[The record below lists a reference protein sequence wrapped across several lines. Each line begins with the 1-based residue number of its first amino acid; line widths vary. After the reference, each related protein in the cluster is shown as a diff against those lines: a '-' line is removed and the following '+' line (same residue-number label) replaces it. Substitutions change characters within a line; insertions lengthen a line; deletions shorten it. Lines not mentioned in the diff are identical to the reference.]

1 MHRLYSPTVLR
12 RLIKSYMK
20 KHVCIN
26 HNTQMLE
33 KGAPLFLINKT
44 AIFSLQLVFVWLLLI
59 MTNASIVYAQFLSIP
74 TTTFQ
79 QPFQY
84 VSPPPV
90 TPFQQPSTTFQ
101 SQFGGPGAGF
111 PPPSTTIFQ
120 PSYTLPPARWLVLL
134 PASPSSSVIQTG
146 ITSQWF
152 PSSILLSQKPNQQQF
167 DFERWQQQL
176 IQNGIQKQQSQQLL
190 QQQQQIGTN
199 EQQQTGA
206 SYLLGSSVN
215 SNDHQIQ
222 TTNNENRQCTNNTC
236 TNQVTQCT
244 NGVCTTTTTNDN
256 GSTQVNTQVC
266 NIGSNSAS
274 FSCSVRQIQTAQCTG
289 NGVCTI
295 TQTECINGI
304 CITRFSTSTSTAS

>member
-1 MHRLYSPTVLR
+1 MLR
-12 RLIKSYMK
+12 KS
-20 KHVCIN
+20 
-26 HNTQMLE
+26 
-33 KGAPLFLINKT
+33 APLSIMKNTASIFFLP
-44 AIFSLQLVFVWLLLI
+44 LVFVWLLLI
-59 MTNASIVYAQFLSIP
+59 MTNASIVYAQFLSVP

-79 QPFQY
+79 QPFQH
-84 VSPPPV
+84 VSPSPV
-90 TPFQQPSTTFQ
+90 TPFQQPSTTFP
-101 SQFGGPGAGF
+101 SQFGRPGAGF
-111 PPPSTTIFQ
+111 PPPSATIFQ
-120 PSYTLPPARWLVLL
+120 PSYALPPARWLVLL

-146 ITSQWF
+146 VTSQWI

-190 QQQQQIGTN
+190 QQQQQQSGTN

-236 TNQVTQCT
+236 TNQVMQCT

-256 GSTQVNTQVC
+256 GNTQVNTQVC
-266 NIGSNSAS
+266 NSSSNSAS
-274 FSCSVRQIQTAQCTG
+274 SSCSVRQTQTTQCVG
-289 NGVCTI
+289 DGVCTI
-295 TQTECINGI
+295 TETECINGI
-304 CITRFSTSTSTAS
+304 CITRVSTSTSTAG

>member
-1 MHRLYSPTVLR
+1 
-12 RLIKSYMK
+12 
-20 KHVCIN
+20 
-26 HNTQMLE
+26 MLE
-33 KGAPLFLINKT
+33 KGAPLFLMNKT

-59 MTNASIVYAQFLSIP
+59 MTNASIVYAQFLAVP

-84 VSPPPV
+84 VSPSPV

-101 SQFGGPGAGF
+101 SQFGGPGARF
-111 PPPSTTIFQ
+111 PPPSATIFQ
-120 PSYTLPPARWLVLL
+120 PSYTLPPARWFVLL

-176 IQNGIQKQQSQQLL
+176 IQNGIQKQQSQHLL
-190 QQQQQIGTN
+190 QQQQIGTN

-206 SYLLGSSVN
+206 SYLLGPSVN

-222 TTNNENRQCTNNTC
+222 TTNNENGQCTNNTC

-266 NIGSNSAS
+266 NISSNTAS